1 MKAPPQLSNDA
12 NPSGHYRRV
21 RLGTADSAG
30 HAQYKKRN
38 ASRKGYKPNMKL
50 FKFLLRFSPGIFS
63 LSVVF
68 GLISGAANIGILYLI
83 SSALTRDTRFSAR
96 TVFWVFVGLCAL
108 MPVTRFISEMVLNY
122 LSQGAI
128 LELRMKLSRQILA
141 TPLKHLEK
149 IGSPRLYATLTE
161 DILSIAG
168 ALLLLPLIFIN
179 SAVVIGCLFYLGWLS
194 FNVLSVLLS
203 FMVVGI
209 VTYQML
215 LLRSIRYQRRSRE
228 EMDVLFKHYRSMTD
242 GNKELKI
249 HQGRREAFT
258 NRLLYPTARRLRR
271 FNLSATALFTAAAS
285 WGQALFFI
293 LIGVVLFAVPLFDD
307 LSTPVMIACTI
318 VILYMMTP
326 LSVILNLL
334 PALTKANV
342 ALKKVEQ
349 LGLSLDTQ
357 KFRVEATPG
366 ADVMRLAEQNA
377 GWHRL
382 ELLNVSHT
390 YHREHEDESFTL
402 GPVDLE
408 FRPGE
413 LVFIT
418 GGNGSGKTTLL
429 KLITALYV
437 PETGEIRMDGELISD
452 NNVDAFREQFSVVF
466 ADFHLFESI
475 LGIDKPELD
484 AKAVHYLKQLHL
496 ENKVRYIE
504 GNFSTTELSQGQ
516 RKRLALLTAYL
527 EDRSIYVFDEWAAD
541 QDPHFKQIFYY
552 ELLPALKARGKTV
565 LVITHDDRYFRLADR
580 LIKLENGR
588 LIHSL
593 DIPLPEVMVGVL
605 A

>member
-1 MKAPPQLSNDA
+1 
-12 NPSGHYRRV
+12 
-21 RLGTADSAG
+21 
-30 HAQYKKRN
+30 
-38 ASRKGYKPNMKL
+38 
-50 FKFLLRFSPGIFS
+50 
-63 LSVVF
+63 
-68 GLISGAANIGILYLI
+68 
-83 SSALTRDTRFSAR
+83 
-96 TVFWVFVGLCAL
+96 
-108 MPVTRFISEMVLNY
+108 
-122 LSQGAI
+122 
-128 LELRMKLSRQILA
+128 
-141 TPLKHLEK
+141 
-149 IGSPRLYATLTE
+149 
-161 DILSIAG
+161 
-168 ALLLLPLIFIN
+168 
-179 SAVVIGCLFYLGWLS
+179 
-194 FNVLSVLLS
+194 
-203 FMVVGI
+203 MVVGV
-209 VTYQML
+209 VTYQTL
-215 LLRSIRYQRRSRE
+215 LMRSIKYQRRSRE

-249 HQGRREAFT
+249 HQGRREAFI
-258 NRLLYPTARRLRR
+258 NQLLRPTARRLRR
-271 FNLSATALFTAAAS
+271 FSLSATALFTAAAS

-326 LSVILNLL
+326 LSMILNLL
-334 PALTKANV
+334 PVLTKANV
-342 ALKKVEQ
+342 ALKKVEL

-357 KFRVEATPG
+357 KPPAAATS
-366 ADVMRLAEQNA
+366 LAVLTPLAKQN
-377 GWHRL
+377 WQSL
-382 ELLNVSHT
+382 ELSNVSHT
-390 YHREHEDESFTL
+390 YHREQQDETFTL

-437 PETGEIRMDGELISD
+437 PEVGEIRMDGEPISD
-452 NNVDAFREQFSVVF
+452 TNVDAFRERFSVVF
-466 ADFHLFESI
+466 SDFHLFESI

-484 AKAVHYLKQLHL
+484 VKALHYLKQLHL
-496 ENKVRYIE
+496 ENKVRYKD

-565 LVITHDDRYFRLADR
+565 LVITHDDRYFRIADR
-580 LIKLENGR
+580 LIKLENGK
-588 LIHSL
+588 LIHSTDNVPAQVL
-593 DIPLPEVMVGVL
+593 VAIP

>member
-1 MKAPPQLSNDA
+1 MQAT
-12 NPSGHYRRV
+12 RV
-21 RLGTADSAG
+21 HKRGEGEASADSG
-30 HAQYKKRN
+30 GRVLRKKGD
-38 ASRKGYKPNMKL
+38 SSQKGYRLNMKL
-50 FKFLLRFSPGIFS
+50 FKFLLRFSPGVFA

-68 GLISGAANIGILYLI
+68 GLISGASNIGILILI
-83 SSALTRDTRFSAR
+83 SSALTKDKRFS
-96 TVFWVFVGLCAL
+96 TGNLFWGYIGLCAL

-128 LELRMKLSRQILA
+128 FELRMKLSRRILA

-161 DILSIAG
+161 DIMAIAG

-179 SAVVIGCLFYLGWLS
+179 AGVVVGCLIYLGWLS
-194 FNVLSVLLS
+194 FNVLSVLLC

-209 VTYQML
+209 VTYQTL
-215 LLRSIRYQRRSRE
+215 LMRSIRYQRRSRE

-249 HQGRREAFT
+249 HQGRREAFI
-258 NRLLYPTARRLRR
+258 NKLLQPTAGRLRR
-271 FNLSATALFTAAAS
+271 FSLSATALFTAAAS

-334 PALTKANV
+334 PVLTKANV
-342 ALKKVEQ
+342 ALKKVEL

-357 KFRVEATPG
+357 KSTAEAMPLAELTL
-366 ADVMRLAEQNA
+366 LAEQNA
-377 GWHRL
+377 GWQRL

-390 YHREHEDESFTL
+390 YHREQQDETFTL
-402 GPVDLE
+402 GPIDLE

-429 KLITALYV
+429 KLLTALYV
-437 PETGEIRMDGELISD
+437 PEVGELRMDGEPITD
-452 NNVDAFREQFSVVF
+452 KNVDAFRQQFSVVF
-466 ADFHLFESI
+466 SDFHLFESI

-484 AKAVHYLKQLHL
+484 AKALHYLKQLHL
-496 ENKVRYIE
+496 ENKVRFKD

-565 LVITHDDRYFRLADR
+565 VVITHDDRYFRIADR
-580 LIKLENGR
+580 LIKLENGK
-588 LIHSL
+588 LIHST
-593 DIPLPEVMVGVL
+593 DSLPAPVMV
-605 A
+605 AISA